1 MKRLFRFIAVWN
13 EFLSIPLALLLWFYS
28 PTLLRMVDPTA
39 AAYDSAVLQQVIFAI
54 IAVLIFH
61 GLAWFLLKLTFPEIY
76 RFLDNDFGVFFS
88 NLQGWR
94 KLKLALLL
102 FSLYFLAFVVAFKTI
117 V

>member
-1 MKRLFRFIAVWN
+1 MKKLIRFLVVWN

-28 PTLLRMVDPTA
+28 PTLLRLFDPTA
-39 AAYDSAVLQQVIFAI
+39 GVYDSAVLQQIIFAI

-76 RFLDNDFGVFFS
+76 RFLDDDFEEHFS
-88 NLQGWR
+88 NLQKWQ
-94 KLKLALLL
+94 KLKLSLLL
-102 FSLYFLAFVVAFKTI
+102 FSLYFLAFVVTFKMI

>member
-1 MKRLFRFIAVWN
+1 MKKVVQFLRTWN

-61 GLAWFLLKLTFPEIY
+61 GMAWFLLKLTFPEIY
-76 RFLDNDFGVFFS
+76 RFLDRDFGVYFT

-94 KLKLALLL
+94 KLKLSLLL